1 MTHPHD
7 DVREHAADHGRR
19 GPLRAAVRLALAAT
33 LVAALGALVLG
44 VPGGERGHHRGVE
57 TGAAPGAALKGL
69 PRLTSRTYPW
79 PGAAPAPQPPAAPAR
94 GATDIGFSPGFDI
107 LYQPEAELHRDLAA
121 MRALGMRRL
130 RVDLSWAFVERQRGR
145 YDWSANDRVFGAAR
159 AAGLQVLAV
168 VGYAP
173 SWATS
178 SAGTPDAAGFA
189 DFVSA
194 AARRYGPTV
203 AAWEIWN
210 EPNLERFWDA
220 PDPEGYARLVAA
232 AAPRLAALDP
242 AAAVVVGSLAPAVDA
257 RDGSQISPETFLR
270 RFYAAL
276 PRPLP
281 RGLFDAVSV
290 HPYSYPALPAGD
302 EEWNT
307 FARLPEIREVMVQA
321 GDSRSR
327 VWLTEYGA
335 PTGTSDRAVSTGLQ
349 SRMLVEAV
357 REARRLPF
365 VSALYLYSY
374 RDAGSSPG
382 DPEANFG
389 VVRADGGA
397 KPALAALRRA
407 LR

>member
-1 MTHPHD
+1 M
-7 DVREHAADHGRR
+7 V
-19 GPLRAAVRLALAAT
+19 AVGVVGVLLA
-33 LVAALGALVLG
+33 
-44 VPGGERGHHRGVE
+44 VPGSERGVHRGIE
-57 TGAAPGAALKGL
+57 TAGQSGAAMKGL
-69 PRLTSRTYPW
+69 PRLTSRSYPRA
-79 PGAAPAPQPPAAPAR
+79 GTARPPTTPAR
-94 GATDIGFSPGFDI
+94 GATDLGFSPGFDI
-107 LYQPEAELHRDLAA
+107 LYQPEADLRRDLRA
-121 MRALGMRRL
+121 MRALGVRRL

-159 AAGLQVLAV
+159 DAGLQVLAV

-178 SAGTPDAAGFA
+178 ASGTPDAAGFA
-189 DFVSA
+189 DFVSD
-194 AARRYGPTV
+194 AARRYSSTV
-203 AAWEIWN
+203 TAWEIWN
-210 EPNLERFWDA
+210 EPNLDRFWDA
-220 PDPEGYARLVAA
+220 PDPEGYARLVLA

-242 AAAVVVGSLAPAVDA
+242 AAPVVVGSLAPAVDA
-257 RDGSQISPETFLR
+257 GDGSQISPETFLR

-276 PRPLP
+276 PPGAGS
-281 RGLFDAVSV
+281 GLFDAVSV

-302 EEWNT
+302 EAWNT
-307 FARLPEIREVMVQA
+307 FNRLPQIREVMVRA

-335 PTGTSDRAVSTGLQ
+335 PTGSSDRSVSTGMQ
-349 SRMLVEAV
+349 ARMLVEAV

-374 RDAGSSPG
+374 RDARSDPR

-397 KPALAALRRA
+397 KPALAALRSA